1 MIQVILGMRGLG
13 ALLYET
19 SKLDALEGIRYRGH
33 TLDEIMDIAP
43 KIVKGGVAAPEAV
56 LWLLLTGE
64 YPDQAQLESFVGEMS
79 ERGALPAHVERMID
93 NFPPALDPCFRILLG
108 RLERPLTDP

>member
-1 MIQVILGMRGLG
+1 MRGLN

-33 TLDEIMDIAP
+33 SLDEMMEMSP
-43 KIVKGGVAAPEAV
+43 KIVKGGVPAPEAV

-64 YPDQAQLESFVGEMS
+64 YPDQSQLDAFVKDMS
-79 ERGALPAHVERMID
+79 ERGKLPDHVEEMID
-93 NFPPALDPCFRILLG
+93 SFPKSMHPMTQFSAGVLG
-108 RLERPLTDP
+108 CQTESQFA

>member
-1 MIQVILGMRGLG
+1 MRGLG

-93 NFPPALDPCFRILLG
+93 NFPKEMHPMAQFSAGVLG
-108 RLERPLTDP
+108 C

>member
-56 LWLLLTGE
+56 LWLRLTGE

-93 NFPPALDPCFRILLG
+93 NFPKEMHPMSQFSAGVLG
-108 RLERPLTDP
+108 C